1 MESQSASSQV
11 GLIGSRPEKEQT
23 IPSKPSSEGGAKDGV
38 VQQSTDVNQ
47 LLGACKQ
54 PQTVNQSDLI
64 SIMKK
69 IESETE
75 NKIKQAPLGHWLS
88 TPESLIGLMQNG
100 ADEFKAKTGR
110 NMTYAEMRSMY
121 G

>member
-1 MESQSASSQV
+1 MDKKSDSTQV
-11 GLIGSRPEKEQT
+11 CVHDSVAHKIFAKS
-23 IPSKPSSEGGAKDGV
+23 SSESGAKEV
-38 VQQSTDVNQ
+38 VVHESH
-47 LLGACKQ
+47 GANHSPGPCKE
-54 PQTVNQSDLI
+54 PKNVNQSDLN

-69 IESETE
+69 IERETE
-75 NKIKQAPLGHWLS
+75 DKIKQAPLGHWLS

-110 NMTYAEMRSMY
+110 NMTYAEMRSLY